1 MKYYTDEVL
10 NKPGN
15 HVLFCTAG
23 MYSEEGARDIV
34 AEFCED
40 DGVPADK
47 LDARVIFE
55 GLQRYVS
62 MDYDDMVGNFKRVA
76 ANPVVVC
83 MRTKFWNC
91 TKVDIKVI
99 EPCGFSSLI
108 SNYGCDEYAFYYDRY
123 NLHFMGYHHDSNGTP
138 NTGILRELTSE
149 ALLKFGSAQAFS
161 ARYFDS
167 TNKEEYLKR
176 NTKSLIPHIYDV
188 YGKPVSK
195 RNRKSTMG

>member
-34 AEFCED
+34 SEFCED
-40 DGVPADK
+40 DGVSSNK
-47 LDARVIFE
+47 LDARTIYA

-62 MDYDDMVGNFKRVA
+62 MDYDDVVGNFKQVVT
-76 ANPVVVC
+76 NPVVVC
-83 MRTKFWNC
+83 MRTKLWDC
-91 TKVDIKVI
+91 TKVGIKVI
-99 EPCGFSSLI
+99 EPCGFSALL

-123 NLHFMGYHHDSNGTP
+123 NLHFIGYHHDSNCTP
-138 NTGILRELTSE
+138 NTGVLRELTSE
-149 ALLKFGSAQAFS
+149 ALWKLGSAQAFS

-167 TNKEEYLKR
+167 INKEEYLKR
-176 NTKSLIPHIYDV
+176 NTRSLIPYIYDM
-188 YGKPVSK
+188 YGKPTNKKRSKGVSI
-195 RNRKSTMG
+195 